1 MKKESFLFVAVFA
14 AWVSGSA
21 SCAVAAQAAAPRLT
35 VVATTFP
42 HYDWTRRVLGDQ
54 TNRVQL
60 VLLQRNGVDLHSY
73 QPTVSDLRLISAC
86 DLFIYLGGESDKWV
100 DAALAQGMN
109 PGRRTLCLLQTLG
122 DAAKEEQLVE
132 GMEAEHDHDHKHE
145 KHEEKDEKPELDEHV
160 WLSLRFAAR
169 LCAAIARE
177 LSVVDPAGAE
187 TYHRNA
193 EKYRAELAALD
204 REYADAVAHAVRK
217 TVLVA
222 DRFPFRYLMDDYG
235 LSYFAAF
242 AGCSAES
249 EASFKTVVFLA
260 KKVDELGLPVILTLE
275 GTQHRI
281 AETVRR
287 TTKTRNQKILPID
300 SLQSV
305 TEETAKYSSYLDV
318 MRRNLDTLRVAI
330 GSGM

>member
-1 MKKESFLFVAVFA
+1 MKKRIFMIFAFLAV
-14 AWVSGSA
+14 VLSGTA
-21 SCAVAAQAAAPRLT
+21 SYVAASQDTPSCLS

-42 HYDWTRRVLGDQ
+42 HYDWTRRILGDQ
-54 TNRVQL
+54 TNHVQL

-73 QPTVSDLRLISAC
+73 QPTVSDLRLISLC

-109 PGRRTLCLLQTLG
+109 PKRRTLCLLRTLG
-122 DAAKEEQLVE
+122 DSAKAEQLVE
-132 GMEAEHDHDHKHE
+132 GMEQDHDHDQDHKHG
-145 KHEEKDEKPELDEHV
+145 EKDRDVELDEHV
-160 WLSLRFAAR
+160 WLSLRFSSR
-169 LCAAIARE
+169 LCSVIERE
-177 LSVVDPAGAE
+177 LAEIDPGCAE
-187 TYHRNA
+187 IYHRNA

-204 REYADAVAHAVRK
+204 RAYADAVAHGVRK

-275 GTQHRI
+275 GSQGRI

-287 TTKTRNQKILPID
+287 TTKTRNQKILTID

-305 TEETAKYSSYLDV
+305 TGETAKDAAYLDV
-318 MRRNLDTLRVAI
+318 MRRNLDTLRIALE
-330 GSGM
+330 SEP